1 MMISARGRFLRMCIH
16 PAIRCLSEAGLFES
30 CDRAKMINSHDFRH
44 ICLPV
49 KIGLRM
55 VTRFFGTFLPS
66 NAKCNYLAKL
76 SVSQPFRSV
85 LILQDREPN
94 VSQGSPSM
102 ARSDQQPSNFR
113 TLDAKSL
120 FGLT

>member
-55 VTRFFGTFLPS
+55 GTRFFGTFLPS

-76 SVSQPFRSV
+76 SVSHPFRTV
-85 LILQDREPN
+85 LILQDPEPN
-94 VSQGSPSM
+94 FIPGPPSM
-102 ARSDQQPSNFR
+102 PRTNPPPSHFTPLNP
-113 TLDAKSL
+113 LSL
-120 FGLT
+120 